1 MQKINIAEKFNC
13 FSDHW
18 APRVIAQMNDIQ
30 FKLVR
35 FEGEFVWHAHQ
46 DTDETFIVI
55 NGNMQI
61 KFRKKTVSLE
71 KGEMIVIPK
80 GVEHKPVAKN
90 ECCAMLV
97 EPAGTVNTG
106 EAESDQTAE
115 NDIWI

>member
-1 MQKINIAEKFNC
+1 MRKINIAQKFDC

-30 FKLVR
+30 FKLVK
-35 FEGEFVWHAHQ
+35 FEGEFVWHAHP

-55 NGNMQI
+55 DGAMEI
-61 KFRKKTVSLE
+61 RFRDKSVALE

-80 GVEHKPVAKN
+80 GTEHKPVARN

-97 EPAGTVNTG
+97 EPSGTVNTG
-106 EAESDQTAE
+106 STQSDLTAE
-115 NDIWI
+115 NDVWI